1 MMMLSRI
8 SFVCATL
15 VAIAAVACDTMP
27 LTAPSGSALTI
38 SAGST
43 FVDPGGTTQITAY
56 VVESSG
62 TAVQNGTTVHFATN
76 LGHVD
81 PVDAL
86 TTNGYAVATFMAGD
100 SSGVADITATSGGT
114 GGTTP
119 PSTGNGGTSTP
130 STTNSN
136 VVRIT
141 VGAAAA
147 ETVILAANPGSVPS
161 GGGTVDLIATVTA
174 SNGRRLAGLPVT
186 FSSSEGTLSS
196 SSAVTDANGQAR
208 VTLTTDRTATVTASA
223 GAKQSTAVTV
233 TRREPAGVATAT
245 LTATPG
251 TPVLGSGQ
259 PFAFTATVSV
269 SPDDTAIQPTRFE
282 WAFGDGRSIT
292 TNSPSTTHVY
302 TTDANAPVTV
312 TVKIDLT
319 NGQSLV
325 ATTQILLGTF

>member
-15 VAIAAVACDTMP
+15 AAIAAVACDTMP

-76 LGHVD
+76 LGRVD

-86 TTNGYAVATFMAGD
+86 TTGGYAVATFMAGD

-141 VGAAAA
+141 VGAAGA
-147 ETVILAANPGSVPS
+147 ETVSLAANPGSVPS
-161 GGGTVDLIATVTA
+161 GGGTVDLVATVTA

-282 WAFGDGRSIT
+282 WAFGDGRSII

-302 TTDANAPVTV
+302 TSDANAPVTV

>member
-8 SFVCATL
+8 SLVCAAL
-15 VAIAAVACDTMP
+15 VAIVAVACDTMP

-38 SAGST
+38 SAGSA

-62 TAVQNGTTVHFATN
+62 TAVQNGTTVHFSTN
-76 LGHVD
+76 LGRVD

-100 SSGVADITATSGGT
+100 SSGVADVTATSGGT
-114 GGTTP
+114 GGTNP
-119 PSTGNGGTSTP
+119 PSTDNGTTTP

-141 VGAAAA
+141 VGAAGA

-174 SNGRRLAGLPVT
+174 SNGRRLPGLLVT
-186 FSSSEGTLSS
+186 FASSEGTLSS

-233 TRREPAGVATAT
+233 TRRDPAGVATAT
-245 LTATPG
+245 LTATAG

-259 PFAFTATVSV
+259 SFAFTAAVSV
-269 SPDDTAIQPTRFE
+269 SPADPAIQPTRFE
-282 WAFGDGRSIT
+282 WAFGDGGSFT
-292 TNSPSTTHVY
+292 ANSPSTTHVY
-302 TTDANAPVTV
+302 TTGANSPITV

-319 NGQSLV
+319 NGQTLV
-325 ATTQILLGTF
+325 ATTQILLGMF

>member
-15 VAIAAVACDTMP
+15 VAIVAVACDTMP

-43 FVDPGGTTQITAY
+43 SVPTGGTTEIRAY
-56 VVESSG
+56 VLEASG
-62 TAVQNGTTVHFATN
+62 TAVQNGTTVHFSTN
-76 LGHVD
+76 LGRVD
-81 PVDAL
+81 PIDAL
-86 TTNGYAVATFMAGD
+86 TTNGYAVTTFMAGD
-100 SSGVADITATSGGT
+100 SSGVADVSATSGGT
-114 GGTTP
+114 GATTP
-119 PSTGNGGTSTP
+119 PSTDNGSDATP

-141 VGAAAA
+141 VGAAGA
-147 ETVILAANPGSVPS
+147 ETVSLAANPGSVPS
-161 GGGTVDLIATVTA
+161 GGGTVDLVATVTA

-282 WAFGDGRSIT
+282 WAFGDGRSII